1 MLVIQRTLDS
11 PFHLL
16 VSNDLT
22 SHKLGVNPLFSGTPI
37 SLIKLFA
44 YHQRILIVSPF
55 HPPSIPIPSISPFCS
70 YSWFKSVIYIYMYI
84 ECYIY
89 IYAHAE
95 YFPIFGQFNHIRP
108 SIFPVVETFQPV
120 TKIEDMVV
128 THFEITNEIV
138 PSYSC
143 PFHSQD
149 SIYIYMYYHV
159 SQIQI
164 CYCL

>member
-1 MLVIQRTLDS
+1 MRITSVSLLYRHSILLLS
-11 PFHLL
+11 P
-16 VSNDLT
+16 
-22 SHKLGVNPLFSGTPI
+22 
-37 SLIKLFA
+37 SLA
-44 YHQRILIVSPF
+44 YPHFVHIVGL
-55 HPPSIPIPSISPFCS
+55 
-70 YSWFKSVIYIYMYI
+70 KVLYIYVYRML
-84 ECYIY
+84 Y

-149 SIYIYMYYHV
+149 SIYIYVLPCFPDSNLLLFVGTLWLFNIAMENHHF
-159 SQIQI
+159 
-164 CYCL
+164 